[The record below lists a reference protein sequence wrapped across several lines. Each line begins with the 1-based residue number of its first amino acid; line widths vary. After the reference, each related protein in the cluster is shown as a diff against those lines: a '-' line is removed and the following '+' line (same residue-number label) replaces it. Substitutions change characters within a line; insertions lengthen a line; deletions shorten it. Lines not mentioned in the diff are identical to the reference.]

1 MNGFSKLNF
10 LSLPKPRAPMVNIH
24 SMKFRIMAVGTALVL
39 VGVVVRLL
47 LGMPVM
53 QTQVLELVT
62 HQQMSIATYIARDV
76 DQNIRTRLDNISQL
90 AHELPVALIDQPEAL
105 QNWVREHQ
113 RITPLFNS
121 GLIVV
126 RPDGKGLLGEYPL
139 VPGRNQLDFT
149 GSDWFISAVHTHT
162 AVMGKP
168 SRGRATGDPLV
179 VMAAPVRDAAGR
191 LVAVL
196 AGVALLNTRGFLD
209 NFLEARLGATG
220 SFLLISP
227 ADKLFVAASDPSM
240 VLQPTPAPGINP
252 LHDKAMGGYRGSGI
266 TTNAKGVEELSSIV
280 TVPSTGWFVVARMPT
295 AEALGPVN
303 VMRGYVLKGSLFMVT
318 LMLVLMGL
326 LLPRL
331 LRPLEQ
337 AAEAIKAMAT
347 GQQPLAPLPVRGAD
361 EVSNLIGGFNR
372 LVERLLAQEN
382 ALKASEARLAFMA
395 HHDPLTGLPNRSLL
409 EERLQQAEARAQR
422 HNDQLALLFC
432 DLDGF
437 KQINDQY
444 GHATGD
450 AVLIQVAERLK
461 DGRRSI
467 DTVARLGGDEF
478 VILLSDLENAESG
491 ARTVAEQCLSSMKRP
506 IEVNGVPLCLGMSIG
521 IALHPGHDDA
531 SISRLLSRADM
542 AMYRVKRAGKGS
554 LAFFSEDDQPS

>member
-1 MNGFSKLNF
+1 MSNI
-10 LSLPKPRAPMVNIH
+10 LSLRKLRFPMINIH
-24 SMKFRIMAVGTALVL
+24 SMKFRIMAVGMALVL
-39 VGVVVRLL
+39 LGIVIRLL

-53 QTQVLELVT
+53 QEQVLGLVT
-62 HQQMSIATYIARDV
+62 AQQMSMATYIARDV
-76 DQNIRTRLDNISQL
+76 DQNIHTRLDNITQL
-90 AHELPVALIDQPEAL
+90 AKELPAALISQPAAL
-105 QNWVREHQ
+105 QTWVRERQ
-113 RITPLFNS
+113 RINPLFNS

-126 RPDGKGLLGEYPL
+126 RPDGKGLLGEYPR
-139 VPGRNQLDFT
+139 VPGRNRLDFST
-149 GSDWFISAVHTHT
+149 SDWFIGALRTN
-162 AVMGKP
+162 AAIMGKP
-168 SRGRATGDPLV
+168 ARGRATGDPLII
-179 VMAAPVRDAAGR
+179 MAAPIRDEAGQ

-196 AGVALLNTRGFLD
+196 AGVALLNAKGFLD

-227 ADKLFVAASDPSM
+227 ADQLFVGSSDPAM

-266 TTNAKGVEELSSIV
+266 TTNAHGVEELASMV

-303 VMRGYVLKGSLFMVT
+303 VMRGYVLKSSLLLVV
-318 LMLVLMGL
+318 LMLILMSL

-337 AAEAIKAMAT
+337 AAVAIKAMAD
-347 GQQPLAPLPVRGAD
+347 GHQQLAPLPVQGRD
-361 EVSNLIGGFNR
+361 EVGNLVSGFNS
-372 LVERLLAQEN
+372 LVERLLAQET

-395 HHDPLTGLPNRSLL
+395 HHDPLTGLPNRALL
-409 EERLQQAEARAQR
+409 EERLQQAAARAQR
-422 HNDQLALLFC
+422 HDGKLALLFC

-444 GHATGD
+444 GHEAGD

-461 DGRRSI
+461 DGRRST

-478 VILLSDLENAESG
+478 VILLSDLENAEAG
-491 ARTVAEQCLSSMKRP
+491 ARAVAEQCLSVLKRP
-506 IEVNGVPLCLGMSIG
+506 IEVDGVSLCLGISIG
-521 IALHPGHDDA
+521 IALHQGSSVSTSH
-531 SISRLLSRADM
+531 LLSRADM
-542 AMYRVKRAGKGS
+542 AMYQVKRAGKGN
-554 LAFFSEDDQPS
+554 LAFFSEDAQEA